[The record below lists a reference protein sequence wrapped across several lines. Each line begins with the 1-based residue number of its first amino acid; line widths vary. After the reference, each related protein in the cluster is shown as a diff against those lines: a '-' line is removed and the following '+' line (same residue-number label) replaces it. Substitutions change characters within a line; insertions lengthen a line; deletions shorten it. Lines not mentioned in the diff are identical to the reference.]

1 MATENKEDSGTMV
14 VNLRYGTSESG
25 KVFLRGEIF
34 LEEPI
39 TRLDLAQ
46 EWIDK
51 LESILLTIQKPKAKE
66 TK

>member
-1 MATENKEDSGTMV
+1 MAIENEEDGAMA
-14 VNLRYGTSESG
+14 VNLRYGTSKSG